1 MARVPPQRHGRGY
14 SLVMLS
20 PAPSPAAPAR
30 RIRRL
35 MLATTVLLLACIAI
49 GIAALVEADRRQ
61 AWVARSQAVQL
72 KAAEFRSTVLS
83 AGRRVQQDVVAGKTV
98 DASLDAIQQVANLQW
113 QSLRDATYQPEQVVR
128 VEALLPLTES
138 RFDSLRE
145 LMRATAAM
153 AGSALGPNL
162 LRGPALSTM
171 AVRLEVALN
180 EFEAAQEVIRAQ
192 REAAFDRA
200 NLFAGAILI
209 ASMAA
214 ALALHTLALRMARH
228 EAQRRDAAEQ
238 LAAQSA
244 AALQQSVAELD
255 ARVAE
260 RTSTL
265 DARNFDLGLMH
276 DRLSRVSRQLLQV
289 AEDERRALARE
300 LHDDLGQQL
309 AALKINLQLMQRY
322 AHERPLRLDDSVSL
336 VDACL
341 TKVRAQALR
350 LRPAMLDELGLA
362 EALRSHAAQQA
373 ARSGLTID
381 VQVALVLDGATE
393 PWSSAVF
400 RIVQEALNNA
410 ITHAGA
416 ARVVVELAREGDEV
430 VLRVQDDGMGVAHAK
445 RSVSGGLGL
454 LTMRE
459 RTELQRG
466 RFELLVREPRGTV
479 VCCRWPLREVLAL
492 QTKPQTLAA

>member
-1 MARVPPQRHGRGY
+1 
-14 SLVMLS
+14 
-20 PAPSPAAPAR
+20 
-30 RIRRL
+30 
-35 MLATTVLLLACIAI
+35 MLATTVLLLGCI
-49 GIAALVEADRRQ
+49 GIAIAVLVEADRRQ
-61 AWVARSQAVQL
+61 EWVAESQSVQL

-83 AGRRVQQDVVAGKTV
+83 AGRRVQQDVAAGQGV
-98 DASLDAIQQVANLQW
+98 DASLDAIQQKARLQW
-113 QSLRDATYQPEQVVR
+113 QTLRATVVQPEQVVQID
-128 VEALLPLTES
+128 ALWPLTES
-138 RFDSLRE
+138 RFVSLRE
-145 LMRATAAM
+145 LMNATAALPG
-153 AGSALGPNL
+153 ASLAPDR

-171 AVRLEVALN
+171 AVRLEAALDG
-180 EFEAAQEVIRAQ
+180 FDAAQEVIRAE

-200 NLFAGAILI
+200 TLLAGMILI
-209 ASMAA
+209 ASVAA
-214 ALALHTLALRMARH
+214 ALALHTQALRMARH
-228 EAQRRDAAEQ
+228 EMRRRDVAEQ
-238 LAAQSA
+238 VAAQSA

-260 RTSTL
+260 RTSAL
-265 DARNFDLGLMH
+265 DARNFDLGMMH

-309 AALKINLQLMQRY
+309 AALKMNLQLMQRY
-322 AHERPLRLDDSVSL
+322 AHERPRRLDDSVSL

-341 TKVRAQALR
+341 TQVRAQALR

-381 VQVALVLDGATE
+381 VQVALALDGASG

-410 ITHAGA
+410 VTHAGA
-416 ARVVVELAREGDEV
+416 ARLVVELASDGDEV
-430 VLRVQDDGMGVAHAK
+430 VLRVQDDGVGLANAT

-466 RFELLVREPRGTV
+466 RFELRVREPRGTV
-479 VCCRWPLREVLAL
+479 VCCRWPLREVFGVRTED
-492 QTKPQTLAA
+492 QGLAA